1 MAVSYWFFFAK
12 TKQIE
17 LLEDVLSHNAQ
28 DIISLCVLLNHM
40 ADLYLHPEKI
50 RFSEDVYSMGRAL
63 ERINRTENARHCYRL
78 ARRGR
83 MGDSAGTALAMSYRR
98 TGEKEQAAEIWREM
112 IRERRGGILP
122 YVELAKYEEHV
133 RRDVKAALELTEKAM
148 LLLSEPV
155 LREGGTV
162 QETKNEL
169 QYRRQRLMRK
179 LKER

>member
-1 MAVSYWFFFAK
+1 
-12 TKQIE
+12 
-17 LLEDVLSHNAQ
+17 
-28 DIISLCVLLNHM
+28 
-40 ADLYLHPEKI
+40 
-50 RFSEDVYSMGRAL
+50 
-63 ERINRTENARHCYRL
+63 
-78 ARRGR
+78 